1 MVVAHS
7 ATPVTR
13 KKTRR
18 SLVKRRGKAVDAIAQ
33 TKSTLEPVTVDE
45 PAPVMD
51 DAREDDEVM
60 IDVDPES
67 APTPSAVPSF
77 AALPTSASSTTT
89 PKSETRRVPIPPHR
103 MTPIKKD
110 WVNIFSPLTEILGLQ
125 VRMNVPRRCVEIRVS
140 FFLVALVDTPSRDD
154 DFQSSKHT
162 KDVGALQ
169 KGADFVKAYALG
181 FDVNVS
187 RLYESDVS
195 LISASRM
202 LSPFCD

>member
-18 SLVKRRGKAVDAIAQ
+18 SLVKRRGKAVNATIQ

-77 AALPTSASSTTT
+77 SALPTSASSTTT

-140 FFLVALVDTPSRDD
+140 FFWLLWLIHPRETMIFSHQNTPKMLVRYKKVQTSSR
-154 DFQSSKHT
+154 HMHW
-162 KDVGALQ
+162 GL
-169 KGADFVKAYALG
+169 
-181 FDVNVS
+181 
-187 RLYESDVS
+187 
-195 LISASRM
+195 M
-202 LSPFCD
+202 